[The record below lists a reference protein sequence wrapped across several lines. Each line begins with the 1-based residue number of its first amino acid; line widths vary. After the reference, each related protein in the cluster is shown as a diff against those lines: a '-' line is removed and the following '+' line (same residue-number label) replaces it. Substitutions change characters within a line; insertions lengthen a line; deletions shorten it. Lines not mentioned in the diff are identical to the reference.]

1 MTEII
6 ESRSDYRH
14 GPGRY
19 ETHGYIAPVV
29 LSICGEF
36 AVRRVLDIGC
46 GNGMLCRELA
56 DAGCE
61 VVGVE
66 PSASGVAAAR
76 QLVPEGVFYER
87 SVYDDPAGIA
97 ESGFDLVVSTEV
109 IEHLYKPAALLQL
122 AAAKLKADGLL
133 VLSTPYHGYLKNLA
147 LSLANG
153 WDRHHAPLSDGG
165 HIKFWSRQTL
175 TGLLEKHGF
184 RVLQFHGAGRLPGLW
199 KAMILVARKARPTE
213 AP

>member
-1 MTEII
+1 MPEII
-6 ESRSDYRH
+6 ESRSEYRH

-29 LSICGEF
+29 LSICREYG
-36 AVRRVLDIGC
+36 ARRVLDIGC

-56 DAGCE
+56 DAGCA
-61 VVGVE
+61 VVGAE

-76 QLVPEGVFYER
+76 ALVPEGMFYER

-97 ESGFDLVVSTEV
+97 ESGFDLAVSTEV

-122 AAAKLKADGLL
+122 AAAKLKEDGLL

-147 LSLANG
+147 ISLAGG

-165 HIKFWSRQTL
+165 HIKFWSRATL
-175 TGLLEKHGF
+175 TALLEKNGF
-184 RVLQFHGAGRLPGLW
+184 RVLQFRGAGRWPWLW
-199 KAMILVARKARPTE
+199 KAMILVARKERPAG